1 MRSSQPPMGHQE
13 TRPRDPHYGPSDPGR
28 SIRRSATERRPH
40 HRHSVFGRSPARH
53 SSYYERRSSPIAH
66 IPGAFPTGNQSSVS
80 LPPHGGYVPQ
90 REMTENTQGSKTDIC
105 VEHLKALG
113 FAGGDTSLLK
123 FYAEAADGSLSDAI
137 EYIEDERKALEQ
149 QESLFR

>member
-1 MRSSQPPMGHQE
+1 
-13 TRPRDPHYGPSDPGR
+13 
-28 SIRRSATERRPH
+28 
-40 HRHSVFGRSPARH
+40 
-53 SSYYERRSSPIAH
+53 
-66 IPGAFPTGNQSSVS
+66 
-80 LPPHGGYVPQ
+80 
-90 REMTENTQGSKTDIC
+90 MTENTQGSKTDIC